1 MSLLSNL
8 RSSVGWRTIVISG
21 STAAVVSLASALPS
35 DASWAPKPE
44 PKFWS
49 EVRLQ
54 MTDQEP
60 ATQAGWTFM
69 EAMQSP
75 KIDAAEYLR
84 DPRREDQT
92 VLFQALLLM
101 RKGESNPWGMRQLS
115 MRAQCVDGVLERQDQ
130 QGRWTPYSGRRGM
143 ASMVNWICV
152 TSSSSVSSTSAQ
164 YLLSSRQPLQ
174 KPVGQLTANALSSFG
189 GSSCVR
195 RCVCV

>member
-1 MSLLSNL
+1 MSVLSIL
-8 RSSVGWRTIVISG
+8 RTSVGLRTIVITG
-21 STAAVVSLASALPS
+21 STAAVVSVASALPS

-54 MTDQEP
+54 MSNQETP
-60 ATQAGWTFM
+60 SQADWMFM

-92 VLFQALLLM
+92 VTFQALLLM
-101 RKGESNPWGMRQLS
+101 RKGENNPWGMRQLS

-130 QGRWTPYSGRRGM
+130 EGRWSPYPGRKGT
-143 ASMVNWICV
+143 ASKVDWIC
-152 TSSSSVSSTSAQ
+152 AQ
-164 YLLSSRQPLQ
+164 AP
-174 KPVGQLTANALSSFG
+174 KP
-189 GSSCVR
+189 
-195 RCVCV
+195 